1 MQAFIAQLQLLLAAL
16 SAFLPMLPEKKR
28 ADATHI
34 FDALG
39 VALTVS
45 ATASANFED
54 LAIKL
59 KALRAEIE
67 AMGDQP
73 ANIEAIE
80 SAFARLREASA
91 SFRAAISV

>member
-16 SAFLPMLPEKKR
+16 GAFLPMLPEKNR

-34 FDALG
+34 FDVLG

-45 ATASANFED
+45 ATASANFDD

-67 AMGDQP
+67 AMGEKP
-73 ANIEAIE
+73 ASAEVME
-80 SAFARLREASA
+80 SAFARVRAASTA
-91 SFRAAISV
+91 FRAAVSG